1 MKRGQITIFL
11 ALLLSITCSLLLTI
25 IESTQVSAMR
35 MQIESGMDLS
45 MHSVLA
51 EYNRTLL
58 SRYDLFFIDMSY
70 RETAADICNT
80 ENHLQDYLEANLTVD
95 HMQRNQTGDW
105 LRFKIKDVRIQDSLL
120 ASDHDGRV
128 FGRQAVH
135 YMKYYANN
143 QQFTDGKAI
152 DQKIRHFD
160 ETNLSGSR
168 SQAENRV
175 SGISMPE
182 QVSGINALRG
192 EDTLSLVSDGV
203 EISQKGI
210 SLGTLASH
218 RNLCTGIG
226 NAPFS
231 EKETGN
237 EYERLFDAY
246 IFQKYSYQTRRYSQN
261 ALEYEIEYIIAG
273 KETDYENLNQVAK
286 NLLRVRE
293 ASDVAY
299 LLGDEEK
306 ISEAEELALLLTAGI
321 EIPGLTEALTYSLLY
336 AWGYA
341 EAMLDVNRL
350 INDGRVPVTKSSEDW
365 RLPLKDLLIFRTYM
379 GEGGGKGLSYQEY
392 LSAYLAK
399 ESMSDK
405 RKRCMDLI
413 EANVRLTEEN
423 PYFCMDGCAE
433 YINARADISSEY
445 GYEYNITRSYGYEI
459 EERK

>member
-11 ALLLSITCSLLLTI
+11 ALLLSIICSLLLTI

-70 RETAADICNT
+70 RETAADTGNT
-80 ENHLQDYLEANLTVD
+80 ERHLQEYLKANLTVD
-95 HMQRNQTGDW
+95 KTQRNRTGDW
-105 LRFKIKDVRIQDSLL
+105 LRFNIKDVRIQDTRL

-135 YMKYYANN
+135 YMKDYANN
-143 QQFTDGKAI
+143 QQLPDGKAI
-152 DQKIRHFD
+152 YQKIRHYD
-160 ETNLSGSR
+160 ETDLSGSR

-175 SGISMPE
+175 NGISMPAQISE
-182 QVSGINALRG
+182 INTLRR
-192 EDTLSLVSDGV
+192 EDILSLISAGV
-203 EISQKGI
+203 EISHKEI
-210 SLGTLASH
+210 SLGTHVSN
-218 RNLCTGIG
+218 RSLCTGIG

-231 EKETGN
+231 ERITGN
-237 EYERLFDAY
+237 EFERLFDAY
-246 IFQKYSYQTRRYSQN
+246 IFQKCSCQTKRYSQN

-273 KETDYENLNQVAK
+273 KETDYENLNQIAK
-286 NLLRVRE
+286 DLLRVRE

-299 LLGDEEK
+299 LLGNEDR
-306 ISEAEELALLLTAGI
+306 ISEAEELARFLTAGI
-321 EIPGLTEALTYSLLY
+321 EIPGLTEALTDSLIY

-365 RLPLKDLLIFRTYM
+365 RLPLKDLLMFRTYM
-379 GEGGGKGLSYQEY
+379 GEGGGNGLSYQEY

-399 ESMSDK
+399 KSVSDK
-405 RKRCMDLI
+405 RKRCMDMI
-413 EANVRLTEEN
+413 EANVRLIERN

-433 YINARADISSEY
+433 YINARADINSEY
-445 GYEYNITRSYGYEI
+445 GYEYNITRSYGYET
-459 EERK
+459 E